1 MNFRG
6 FFGPLISNIFLSTG
20 LVNFSNALRKIII
33 ELAMFWTKFMPFVN
47 GMRKKNVL
55 EVISSTR
62 KYMESFRVSMRI
74 FHLWNYVMNLRKLPT
89 RLK

>member
-1 MNFRG
+1 
-6 FFGPLISNIFLSTG
+6 
-20 LVNFSNALRKIII
+20 
-33 ELAMFWTKFMPFVN
+33 MFWTKFMPFVN